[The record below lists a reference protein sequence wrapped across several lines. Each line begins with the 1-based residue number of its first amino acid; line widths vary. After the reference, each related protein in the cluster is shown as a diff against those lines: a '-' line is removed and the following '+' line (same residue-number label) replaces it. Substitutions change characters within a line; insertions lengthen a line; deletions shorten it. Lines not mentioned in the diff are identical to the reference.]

1 MSGRPWFLVA
11 RRDFWVRLRERSFIV
26 SSLIN
31 LAVISI
37 LIVIRAVSGGGAPS
51 FDLGVVGESAVAG
64 RLAAAHPETLGI
76 QVRVVPYATA
86 ADARAALADGG
97 VDAVLDGD
105 ALTGL
110 HTVAP
115 QLAQA
120 VQSAA
125 VSLRIEQ
132 RIEDLGGSDDDVG
145 FVANPAPVAVGV
157 LEPGSPTRE
166 TDGGIAFIVV
176 ILLYGQLFGY
186 GVWVASGVIE
196 EKASRVVE
204 ILLATIRAR
213 QLMAGKILGIGALG
227 LAQLVCIAGFAVTLG
242 AVLGAID
249 VPRTAI
255 VGAAIAVFYFILGF
269 AFYASLFAVAGSLV
283 TRMEELQNA
292 LVPINLFIFISFFVS
307 IGALASPDGTLV
319 TIASV
324 LPGSSA
330 LAMPVRIVLGAA
342 TPAQI
347 ALSIALSIAATA
359 ALIPA
364 SGRLYA
370 GAVLR
375 TGARVKLRDAWRA
388 AA

>member
-1 MSGRPWFLVA
+1 VSGRVWVLVA
-11 RRDFWVRLRERSFIV
+11 RRDFWVRLRERSFLV
-26 SSLIN
+26 STLIN
-31 LAVISI
+31 LLVLSV
-37 LIVIRAVSGGGAPS
+37 LIVLRAVSGGGTPT
-51 FDLGVVGESAVAG
+51 FDLAVVGESPVAERVAASDRAFG
-64 RLAAAHPETLGI
+64 MDLELVPFDDPAAA
-76 QVRVVPYATA
+76 Q
-86 ADARAALADGG
+86 AALADGE
-97 VDAVLDGD
+97 VDAVLDGGS
-105 ALTGL
+105 LTGL

-115 QLAQA
+115 QLVQGVQA
-120 VQSAA
+120 AA
-125 VSLRIEQ
+125 VSLRIEE
-132 RIEDLGGSDDDVG
+132 RIQALGGGADDVA
-145 FVANPAPVAVGV
+145 FVGNAAPVEVGV
-157 LEPGSPTRE
+157 LSPGDPNR
-166 TDGGIAFIVV
+166 DQNGGIAFIVV

-213 QLMAGKILGIGALG
+213 QLMAGKILGIGVLGLLQLAFIASFAITLG
-227 LAQLVCIAGFAVTLG
+227 LAT
-242 AVLGAID
+242 GAIEL
-249 VPRTAI
+249 PGSAI
-255 VGAAIAVFYFILGF
+255 SAAAIAIGYFILGF

-292 LVPINLFIFISFFVS
+292 LVPINLFIFVSFFIS
-307 IGALASPDGTLV
+307 IGALADPDGTLV

-330 LAMPVRIVLGAA
+330 LTMPVRIVMGAA

-347 ALSIALSIAATA
+347 ALSLVLSIGATA
-359 ALIPA
+359 LLIPA

>member
-1 MSGRPWFLVA
+1 MTGRPWFLVA
-11 RRDFWVRLRERSFIV
+11 RRDFWVRLRERSFVV
-26 SSLIN
+26 STLIN
-31 LAVISI
+31 LAVLSI
-37 LIVIRAVSGGGAPS
+37 LIVLRAVSGGGTPS
-51 FDLGVVGESAVAG
+51 FDLGVVGESAVAQRVVDG
-64 RLAAAHPETLGI
+64 QQTLGI
-76 QVRVVPYATA
+76 EVTAVPFETVAAGRV
-86 ADARAALADGG
+86 ALT
-97 VDAVLDGD
+97 DGD
-105 ALTGL
+105 LDALLEPDQLVGL

-115 QLAQA
+115 QLVQA

-132 RIEDLGGSDDDVG
+132 RIEDLGGGSDDVAFVG
-145 FVANPAPVAVGV
+145 DASPVSLGV

-166 TDGGIAFIVV
+166 RDGGVAFIVV

-204 ILLATIRAR
+204 ILLSTIKAR
-213 QLMAGKILGIGALG
+213 QLMAGKILGIGSLG
-227 LAQLVCIAGFAVTLG
+227 LAQLVFIAVSAVGLG
-242 AVLGAID
+242 LITGAIE
-249 VPRTAI
+249 VPGSAI
-255 VGAAIAVFYFILGF
+255 AGAAIAVAYFIMGF
-269 AFYASLFAVAGSLV
+269 AFYASLFAVAGSFV

-292 LVPINLFIFISFFVS
+292 LVPINLFIFISFFVA

-319 TIASV
+319 TFASV

-330 LAMPVRIVLGAA
+330 LAMPVRIVMGSA

-347 ALSIALSIAATA
+347 ALSIVLSVGATA

>member
-1 MSGRPWFLVA
+1 MTGRVWALVA

-26 SSLIN
+26 STLIN
-31 LAVISI
+31 LIVISI
-37 LIVIRAVSGGGAPS
+37 LIVLRALSGGGTPGFELA
-51 FDLGVVGESAVAG
+51 VVGTSAVADRVAASADAFG
-64 RLAAAHPETLGI
+64 MRLALAPYEDAGAA
-76 QVRVVPYATA
+76 R
-86 ADARAALADGG
+86 DALAAGE
-97 VDAVLDGD
+97 VDAVLEGET
-105 ALTGL
+105 LTGL
-110 HTVAP
+110 HAVAP
-115 QLAQA
+115 QLTQA
-120 VQSAA
+120 VQAAA
-125 VSLRIEQ
+125 VSLRIER
-132 RIEDLGGSDDDVG
+132 RIEALGGGPEDVA
-145 FVANPAPVAVGV
+145 FVGNAQPVAVGV
-157 LEPGSPTRE
+157 LSPGAPDSE
-166 TDGGIAFIVV
+166 ANAGIAFIVV

-204 ILLATIRAR
+204 LLLATIRAR
-213 QLMAGKILGIGALG
+213 QLMAGKILGIGVLG
-227 LAQLVCIAGFAVTLG
+227 LLQLTFIASFAIGLGLVT
-242 AVLGAID
+242 GAIELPASA
-249 VPRTAI
+249 VAA
-255 VGAAIAVFYFILGF
+255 AAIAIGYFILGF

-292 LVPINLFIFISFFVS
+292 LVPINLFIFVSFFIS
-307 IGALASPDGTLV
+307 IGALADPDGTLV
-319 TIASV
+319 TVASV

-342 TPAQI
+342 TPTQI
-347 ALSIALSIAATA
+347 VLSLVLSIGATA

>member
-1 MSGRPWFLVA
+1 MTPAWQLVA

-26 SSLIN
+26 STLIN
-31 LAVISI
+31 LVVISI

-51 FDLGVVGESAVAG
+51 FELGVVGTSAVAE
-64 RLAAAHPETLGI
+64 RLAAADETLGL
-76 QVRVVPYATA
+76 QVSLVSVPDTA
-86 ADARAALADGG
+86 AGRAALRDGQ
-97 VDAVLDGD
+97 VDAVLEEESLVGF
-105 ALTGL
+105 

-115 QLAQA
+115 ELLQA
-120 VQSAA
+120 LQTAA
-125 VSLRIEQ
+125 ISLRIEG
-132 RIEDLGGSDDDVG
+132 RIEDLGGGLEDVA
-145 FVANPAPVAVGV
+145 FVAETQPLDVAV
-157 LEPGSPTRE
+157 LEPGDPNRE
-166 TDGGIAFIVV
+166 QNGGIAFIVV

-213 QLMAGKILGIGALG
+213 QLMTGKIVGIGVLG
-227 LAQLVCIAGFAVTLG
+227 LAQLAFIATFAITL
-242 AVLGAID
+242 AVVVGAIEL
-249 VPRTAI
+249 PASAITAAL
-255 VGAAIAVFYFILGF
+255 VAVAYFILGF
-269 AFYASLFAVAGSLV
+269 TFYASLFAVAGSLV

-292 LVPINLFIFISFFVS
+292 LVPINLFIFISLFIS
-307 IGALASPDGTLV
+307 LGALGDPDGTLV

-342 TPAQI
+342 TPLQI
-347 ALSIALSIAATA
+347 VASLVLSIGATA
-359 ALIPA
+359 ILVPV

-375 TGARVKLRDAWRA
+375 TGARVKLRDAWKA

>member
-1 MSGRPWFLVA
+1 MA
-11 RRDFWVRLRERSFIV
+11 
-26 SSLIN
+26 
-31 LAVISI
+31 
-37 LIVIRAVSGGGAPS
+37 
-51 FDLGVVGESAVAG
+51 GE
-64 RLAAAHPETLGI
+64 
-76 QVRVVPYATA
+76 
-86 ADARAALADGG
+86 
-97 VDAVLDGD
+97 VDAVLDGGS
-105 ALTGL
+105 LTGL

-115 QLAQA
+115 QLVQGVQA
-120 VQSAA
+120 AA
-125 VSLRIEQ
+125 VSLRIEG
-132 RIEDLGGSDDDVG
+132 RIEALGGDADDVS
-145 FVANPAPVAVGV
+145 FVGNAAPVEVGV
-157 LEPGSPTRE
+157 LSPGDPNR
-166 TDGGIAFIVV
+166 DQNGGIAFIVV

-213 QLMAGKILGIGALG
+213 QLMAGKILGIGVLGLLQLAFIASFAITLG
-227 LAQLVCIAGFAVTLG
+227 LAT
-242 AVLGAID
+242 GAID
-249 VPRTAI
+249 LPGTAI
-255 VGAAIAVFYFILGF
+255 TAAAIAVGYFILGF

-292 LVPINLFIFISFFVS
+292 LVPINLFIFVSFFIS
-307 IGALASPDGTLV
+307 IGALADPDGTLV
-319 TIASV
+319 TWASV

-330 LAMPVRIVLGAA
+330 LTMPVRIVMGAA
-342 TPAQI
+342 TPLEI
-347 ALSIALSIAATA
+347 ALSLLLSIGATA